1 MTQQTGRHP
10 ADRAAYEA
18 TFPLMRRLWRE
29 DIARHRLMLLAV
41 FVLTVVMA
49 LLTAAYPLVIK
60 RAIDMF
66 TAHDPR
72 ILYQIPLLVVAV
84 TGAKALAQY
93 GQNVCVQALVLQV
106 VRRLQERMFTHA
118 LKADVARIER
128 EAPARW
134 AARFT
139 TDALAMREALTR
151 SVNALGDVITI
162 IGLVASMIWTDWEL
176 SLIAVVLYPLA
187 IIPVQK
193 LGRRVRRASG
203 GMQEQVGEA
212 SALLTESFS
221 LSRQIRIYRMEGH
234 EHHRIGSALDRL
246 HDMFFRIASNR
257 ARLDPMLEVIGGVA
271 IAFVLGFAGWR
282 AATGGATLGDFTAF
296 IAALFAASRPL
307 RALGSLNTSM
317 QEGLAGLGRI
327 FAVIDEPA
335 SVQEQ
340 PEARPLPEG
349 PGHLVFRD
357 VSYRFDDGCHAL
369 KNITLDVRP
378 GQSVALVGPSG
389 AGKSTMLAL
398 IPRLFDVTEG
408 TITLEGV
415 DIRSLTLASLRDH
428 LAYVSQETALFDMS
442 VRENIHLGRPSAT
455 REEVEVLCRMA
466 ALDFVH
472 DLSEGLETIIGP
484 GGQRLSGGQR
494 QRIML
499 ARALLRN
506 PRLLLLDEATSAL
519 DSENEAR
526 VQEALAQLRQGRT
539 TLIVA
544 HRLSTV
550 QSADHIVVL
559 DQGQIVETGTH
570 AQLMAKAGLYAR
582 LVKAQALDAAR

>member
-1 MTQQTGRHP
+1 MTHP
-10 ADRAAYEA
+10 TAKQPDPKAREA
-18 TFPLMRRLWRE
+18 SLSLMRRLWRE
-29 DIARHRLMLLAV
+29 DIAHNKLQLLAV
-41 FVLTVVMA
+41 LVLTLAMA

-60 RAIDMF
+60 KAIDMF
-66 TAHDPR
+66 TAHDRR
-72 ILYQIPLLVVAV
+72 ILYQIPLLVVVV

-93 GQNVCVQALVLQV
+93 GQNVCVQTLVLQI
-106 VRRLQERMFTHA
+106 VRRLQERMFTHV
-118 LKADVARIER
+118 LGADIAQIEQD
-128 EAPARW
+128 APARW

-151 SVNALGDVITI
+151 SVNALGDVVTI

-176 SLIAVVLYPLA
+176 SVIAVILYPLA

-203 GMQEQVGEA
+203 GMQEQVGDA
-212 SALLTESFS
+212 AALLTESLS
-221 LSRQIRIYRMEGH
+221 LARQIRIYRMEGH
-234 EHHRIGSALDRL
+234 EHRRIGKALDRL
-246 HDMFFRIASNR
+246 HDTFLHIACYR

-282 AATGGATLGDFTAF
+282 AAMGGASLGDFTAF

-327 FAVIDEPA
+327 FAVLDEPIKISDA
-335 SVQEQ
+335 
-340 PEARPLPEG
+340 PHARMLPEG
-349 PGHLVFRD
+349 PGHLIFKD
-357 VSYRFDDGCHAL
+357 VVYRYADGHYGVQHV
-369 KNITLDVRP
+369 TLEIQP

-389 AGKSTMLAL
+389 GGKSTMLAL

-408 TITLEGV
+408 AITLEGV
-415 DIRSLTLASLRDH
+415 DIRGLTLASLRDH
-428 LAYVSQETALFDMS
+428 VGYVSQETSLFDMS
-442 VRENIHLGRPSAT
+442 VRENIHIGRPSAT
-455 REEVEVLCRMA
+455 KAELDALCQID

-472 DLSEGLETIIGP
+472 QLPQGLETVIGP
-484 GGQRLSGGQR
+484 GGLRLSGGQR

-526 VQEALAQLRQGRT
+526 VQHALAQLRQGRT
-539 TLIVA
+539 TVMVA

-550 QSADHIVVL
+550 QTADLIVVM
-559 DQGQIVETGTH
+559 DQGRIIEQGTH
-570 AQLMAKAGLYAR
+570 TQLMAKAGLYAR
-582 LVKAQALDAAR
+582 LVKAQMLEDA